1 MKKTYLVTGGQGFI
15 GKAISISL
23 LEQGNNIIIFDNNFR
38 EKKFFLKNKNLKIVK
53 GDIRKK
59 YDLNKVKTKIHSVI
73 HLAAINGTQNFYD
86 KPELVLEVGV
96 RDN

>member
-38 EKKFFLKNKNLKIVK
+38 EKKFF
-53 GDIRKK
+53 
-59 YDLNKVKTKIHSVI
+59 
-73 HLAAINGTQNFYD
+73 
-86 KPELVLEVGV
+86 
-96 RDN
+96 